1 MKLSITFLLYAILVT
16 KIIKSEEITYDPVII
31 SQSDEFTTNKDETTV
46 SALSF
51 QTPLTI
57 H

>member
-31 SQSDEFTTNKDETTV
+31 SQSDEFTINKDETTV